1 MNSIGLFNVQPSMSL
16 TPLSSPE
23 EESGLTG
30 LTTAFKDLMM
40 QSSSASDEK
49 KSDTQGSVLAG
60 LLSTLKSL
68 GIELPDEDL
77 KKLDALSPQVQEV
90 ISEMLQN
97 ETTIEQL
104 GEDNPEL
111 EPTELIAVLIQ
122 SVKNEVEKG
131 NPTDV
136 PTVSGKTTVAFP
148 TTSDQAVAM
157 LQNQQ
162 AVLIQPVTN
171 KVDHESKQSFQLIW
185 EQAKVILG
193 KIEAGN
199 PTKEQ
204 EASLKQLLQQWIN
217 QEKAAGKTNM
227 TVGANNETSFKGE
240 TKLQNIWQQLV
251 TTFRSRDN
259 LSAQN
264 RYTGNSSV
272 TSADIGKWIKQ
283 ALARQSDEGPS
294 NQAVASQQHMNSMP
308 ISKVEQYVVHLNQ
321 TGSQEANQKQLTE
334 TLQKAIHESNF
345 LKSNGTK
352 ELSIKLRPAQ
362 LGDVMVKMTQLNGEM
377 TVKITVT
384 SQAAKDMLEGNLH
397 QLKHMFSPQQVV
409 VEKQDAQL
417 LQQDNRNNGQQ
428 NSGNRDQSEQESGY
442 QQDESGESS
451 EEDAKGKSFSELLMN
466 EKV

>member
-1 MNSIGLFNVQPSMSL
+1 MNSIGMLTVQSNVPLTQPSTSEDNTSML
-16 TPLSSPE
+16 GLS
-23 EESGLTG
+23 
-30 LTTAFKDLMM
+30 TAFKDLML
-40 QSSSASDEK
+40 QNSEGQKDE
-49 KSDTQGSVLAG
+49 SESQDSMLAG
-60 LLSTLKSL
+60 ILSALSSL
-68 GIELPDEDL
+68 GIELTEEDI
-77 KKLDALSPQVQEV
+77 KELDALSPQVQEV
-90 ISEMLQN
+90 ISEMLHN
-97 ETTIEQL
+97 ETTMQQL
-104 GEDNPEL
+104 SEDYPEL
-111 EPTELIAVLIQ
+111 GNTELIAVLAQ
-122 SVKNEVEKG
+122 SVKSAIEKA
-131 NPTDV
+131 NPAEGT
-136 PTVSGKTTVAFP
+136 PASSKTIVASP
-148 TTSDQAVAM
+148 TTSEQAVAM

-162 AVLIQPVTN
+162 AVLVNPVAT
-171 KVDHESKQSFQLIW
+171 KVDQDSRQGFQLIW

-204 EASLKQLLQQWIN
+204 ETALKQLLQQWVN
-217 QEKAAGKTNM
+217 QEKTAGKTTMPLTFNQDS
-227 TVGANNETSFKGE
+227 NLKGE
-240 TKLQNIWQQLV
+240 AKLQNVWQQLV
-251 TTFRSRDN
+251 TTFRSREN

-264 RYTGNSSV
+264 RYPGNSSV
-272 TSADIGKWIKQ
+272 TAADIGKWVKQ
-283 ALARQSDEGPS
+283 ALARQSEDGS
-294 NQAVASQQHMNSMP
+294 TNQATFSQQHANSMP
-308 ISKVEQYVVHLNQ
+308 VSKLEQYVVHLNQ

-334 TLQKAIHESNF
+334 TLQKAIQESNF

-428 NSGNRDQSEQESGY
+428 SNSNMDQSEQENGY
-442 QQDESGESS
+442 PQDESRESS
-451 EEDAKGKSFSELLMN
+451 EEDSEGKSFSDFLMN

>member
-1 MNSIGLFNVQPSMSL
+1 MNSIGLFNVQPNTSL
-16 TPLSSPE
+16 TPLSSSE
-23 EESGLTG
+23 EGIGLTG
-30 LTTAFKDLMM
+30 LTTAFKELMM
-40 QSSSASDEK
+40 QNSSESDEEK
-49 KSDTQGSVLAG
+49 TDAQGSVLNG

-68 GIELPDEDL
+68 GIELSDEDL
-77 KKLDALSPQVQEV
+77 AKLDALSPQVQEV

-97 ETTIEQL
+97 ETTMEKL
-104 GEDNPEL
+104 SEDHPKMG
-111 EPTELIAVLIQ
+111 PTELIAVLIQ
-122 SVKNEVEKG
+122 NVKNVVGKEKL
-131 NPTDV
+131 TDG
-136 PTVSGKTTVAFP
+136 PLTGKTTVALP
-148 TTSDQAVAM
+148 TTSEQAVAM

-162 AVLIQPVTN
+162 AVLIQPVAST
-171 KVDHESKQSFQLIW
+171 VDHESKQSFQMIW
-185 EQAKVILG
+185 EQAKIVLG
-193 KIEAGN
+193 KIDAGN

-204 EASLKQLLQQWIN
+204 EASLKQLLQQWVN
-217 QEKAAGKTNM
+217 QEKVAGKTNM
-227 TVGANNETSFKGE
+227 AVGSNNENSFKGE
-240 TKLQNIWQQLV
+240 TKLQNVWQQLV
-251 TTFRSRDN
+251 KTFRSRDN

-264 RYTGNSSV
+264 RYPGNSSV

-294 NQAVASQQHMNSMP
+294 NQAVASQQQVNSMP

-334 TLQKAIHESNF
+334 TLQKAIQESNF
-345 LKSNGTK
+345 LKSNGTR

-428 NSGNRDQSEQESGY
+428 SNSNMDQSEQENDY
-442 QQDESGESS
+442 PQDESRESS
-451 EEDAKGKSFSELLMN
+451 EEDSEGKSFSDFLMN